1 MDLGLHGKVAA
12 ITGGSEGI
20 GRAVAY
26 RLAAEGARVAVCARR
41 QDVLEEAASAI
52 AKATGAEVLPVVAD
66 VTGAADCER
75 FVRTTV
81 ERFGSLEILVNNA
94 GRSAAA
100 PFSQV
105 TEDDWRSDL
114 ELKLFGAIRCC
125 QLALPHM
132 LQRGWGRIVNITHV
146 GGKQPGPASLPTSVS
161 RAAGIALT
169 KALSKDYAAHGITV
183 NTVCVG
189 RIKSGQWE
197 RRWRERFAH
206 LPIEEYYRQQAAG
219 IPMGRFGEAEEV
231 ADLVAF
237 LASDRAAYIT
247 GTAINIDGGVSAV
260 V

>member
-66 VTGAADCER
+66 VTRAADCER

-237 LASDRAAYIT
+237 LVSERAGYIT
-247 GTAINIDGGVSAV
+247 GASVNIDGGVSGV